1 MEKQSTTKGF
11 AILTV
16 ATMLGKIFS
25 LLYLPFLIRVLAD
38 EGYGIYQATY
48 TVFLFIYG
56 LTSTGISTA
65 VSKYISELTALENYK
80 AVKRAFK
87 LTMLLMFLLGLFM
100 TLVLAFGAKFFANF
114 TEFDEAKIS
123 LITLSPTIFLTAVV
137 SVYRGYFQG
146 SHYMTPTAISQVI
159 EQIANVF
166 FSILFAYLWMPKGV
180 EWGVAGATIGTPLGA
195 LAALMYLH
203 VVYIKRAKI
212 KMPQSSKIVKAIRN
226 KTIVK
231 NIVNIALPI
240 AISQGV
246 INAAFIV
253 DTKIVMSR
261 LMVAGFSKNEATI
274 LFGILAKYNTL
285 SNVPIAIIIALSTS
299 VLPSIAAVIATNNTK
314 AAVAKINYSIKLCLL
329 VAVPCTV
336 GLSALSEPIYRLLLG
351 QGHELMMYGSFII
364 IIWSLVQIHI
374 TILQSINKMY
384 VATILM
390 VIGLIPKILLDYILV
405 VNIHLHIYG
414 VLIANLVYYA
424 LPLFLMRNYMRNK
437 LKLRVKILS
446 QFIKPCIA
454 SLWMGIA
461 GILSYNGFFKAL
473 HIVLPYKL
481 SILIAVS
488 IAIIIAAYLYVTI
501 LIFSGVITERDIN
514 SISPKIKKLLPKI
527 LRRKLIKQTA

>member
-11 AILTV
+11 AILTI
-16 ATMLGKIFS
+16 ATILGKVFS
-25 LLYLPFLIRVLAD
+25 ILYLPFLIRILAD
-38 EGYGIYQATY
+38 DGYGIYQATY

-56 LTSTGISTA
+56 ITNAGISTA
-65 VSKYISELTALENYK
+65 ISKYISELTALENYK
-80 AVKRAFK
+80 AVKRTFK
-87 LTMLLMFLLGLFM
+87 LSMLIMFLLGLSM
-100 TLVLAFGAKFFANF
+100 TLVLAFGARFFASF
-114 TEFDEAKIS
+114 AEFDEARLS

-159 EQIANVF
+159 EQAANVI
-166 FSILFAYLWMPKGV
+166 FSILFAYLWMPKGI
-180 EWGVAGATIGTPLGA
+180 EWGVAGATMGTPLSA
-195 LAALMYLH
+195 LVALIYLH
-203 VVYIKRAKI
+203 VVYVKRSKI
-212 KMPQSSKIVKAIRN
+212 KMPQGSKIIKSLRN

-231 NIVNIALPI
+231 NIADIAIPI

-246 INAAFIV
+246 INAAFMV
-253 DTKIVMSR
+253 DTKIVKSR
-261 LMVAGFSKNEATI
+261 LMVAGFSENEATI
-274 LFGILAKYNTL
+274 LFGILGKYNTL
-285 SNVPIAIIIALSTS
+285 SNVPIAIITALSMS
-299 VLPSIAAVIATNNTK
+299 VLPGIAAVIAMNNTK

-364 IIWSLVQIHI
+364 VIWSLVQIHI

-390 VIGLIPKILLDYILV
+390 VIGLIPKILLDYVLV
-405 VNIHLHIYG
+405 VNIHLHVYG
-414 VLIANLVYYA
+414 VLIANLIYYA
-424 LPLFLMRNYMRNK
+424 LPLFLMRNYMKNK
-437 LKLRVKILS
+437 LKLKIKILS
-446 QFIKPCIA
+446 QLIKPSIA

-461 GILSYNGFFKAL
+461 AILSYNGFFKVAS
-473 HIVLPYKL
+473 IILPYKL
-481 SILIAVS
+481 SILTALS

-514 SISPKIKKLLPKI
+514 SISPKIKRLLPRI
-527 LRRKLIKQTA
+527 LRKKLIKQTP